1 MEHVGHL
8 APRTGTMEA
17 RPHCGGKPTS
27 LTELSEVAKNPGNS
41 GFLVTTT
48 DGTVPSGMA
57 QKLSDLP
64 CKRERKAGAVQV
76 DVVADCTH
84 HGCNLITSVTC
95 LRCWWCVG
103 QSCCVCWTRR
113 GSKPGCG
120 TRVSCVEVVFV
131 VNRVEEE
138 VRVRLSHMLSH
149 VISRIGLL
157 CSFIRCA

>member
-27 LTELSEVAKNPGNS
+27 LTELCEVAKNPGNS
-41 GFLVTTT
+41 GFRVITT

-103 QSCCVCWTRR
+103 QSCCVGHVVARNRVAAFMFCAWRWSSSSMELRR
-113 GSKPGCG
+113 KC
-120 TRVSCVEVVFV
+120 VFV
-131 VNRVEEE
+131 IVT
-138 VRVRLSHMLSH
+138 
-149 VISRIGLL
+149 
-157 CSFIRCA
+157 F